1 MSDGVS
7 ADTGVGPGLGLADR
21 TWGKV
26 CTKVKKAVVF
36 MDAACAESL
45 HWVGGVDRLLQAGAL
60 NVKEFSSFEAGTPG
74 QVKAVFVVSTLL
86 KGRTADVIRDI
97 VTLSSFQYCVV
108 ITAVSHSVHLFANN
122 LMVDMEQELIF
133 EEFAELLS
141 QWMGNM
147 NYTGEVMHLPVLI
160 APVSPHLF
168 ITTAY
173 SSLFSFVPQDLKLIN
188 NSRPDKKRF
197 GSLNDIDFQS
207 LPFELQIQ
215 IRSLVS
221 TLNSM
226 LEVLQLKEDCF
237 AVGPTSRIIAGELA
251 NYPQAKHRRKTA
263 QHRASIV
270 FLDRTLD
277 LSGSVAHHGDCLVER
292 ILSLL
297 PKFPGFTSD
306 VKVNMMDL
314 TSVQSNEETQN
325 VIAPGCLSQ
334 PNDPLAKTLW
344 ESMLNMK
351 QKEAVME
358 VRRHLVEAASKE
370 NLPIKMSLGR
380 VTPEQLNSY
389 AQLFKRN
396 LQALENHCGL
406 LQLSMATMQTLGHPC
421 YSKWD
426 NFLAFERL
434 LLQALGDCDLSR
446 VLTQF
451 LPMIKSYEERENSD
465 YNPEEIL
472 VLLVYIYSVV
482 GELKVDNMVEKAEC
496 EVKKALL
503 QALCDEPDLSNL
515 LQEITGCSSA
525 SELTFDKATGFVE
538 RAFETLRGI
547 ARARAHM
554 KQFKAV
560 YSPGDDIHQATYKP
574 LVKQVIEEI
583 FHPDRP
589 DVVDIEYMSGGL
601 TELLKT
607 GFSMFMK
614 VSRPH
619 PSDHPLLILF
629 LVGGVT
635 ASEVRMIKESVS
647 MHKPSCQVIV
657 LATRLLNPLDV
668 TQLVFATDRLHPDI
682 GV

>member
-1 MSDGVS
+1 MSDVAG
-7 ADTGVGPGLGLADR
+7 AGPALGSLAHR
-21 TWGKV
+21 IWERV
-26 CTKVKKAVVF
+26 CEKVKRAVVF
-36 MDAACAESL
+36 MDPGCAESL
-45 HWVGGVDRLLQAGAL
+45 HWVGGMSRLLQAGAL
-60 NVKEFSSFEAGTPG
+60 NVKEFSCFEAGAPE
-74 QVKAVFVVSTLL
+74 QAKAVFVVSTLL

-122 LMVDMEQELIF
+122 VT
-133 EEFAELLS
+133 AELEHELVFEQFGELLC

-147 NYTGEVMHLPVLI
+147 NYTGEVMHLPILI
-160 APVSPHLF
+160 APLAPHLF
-168 ITTAY
+168 LTATY

-188 NSRPDKKRF
+188 STRPDKKLF
-197 GSLNDIDFQS
+197 GSLNDVDYQS

-221 TLNSM
+221 SLNSM
-226 LEVLQLKEDCF
+226 FELVQLKEECF

-251 NYPQAKHRRKTA
+251 NHPQAKHRRKNA
-263 QHRASIV
+263 QHKASIV
-270 FLDRTLD
+270 FIDRTLD
-277 LSGSVAHHGDCLVER
+277 LSGSVAHHGDSLVEK
-292 ILSLL
+292 ILSML
-297 PKFPGFTSD
+297 PKFPGLTND
-306 VKVNMMDL
+306 VKINMVDL
-314 TSVQSNEETQN
+314 TAVQNNEETQN
-325 VIAPGCLSQ
+325 MIAPGCLSQ
-334 PNDPLAKTLW
+334 PNDPSAKALW

-389 AQLFKRN
+389 VQLFKSN
-396 LQALENHCGL
+396 LKALENHCGL
-406 LQLSMATMQTLGHPC
+406 LQLTMATVQTLGHTC

-434 LLQALGDCDLSR
+434 LLQTLGDHDLSQ
-446 VLTQF
+446 VLNQF
-451 LPMIKSYEERENSD
+451 LPLIKSHGERHYFD

-472 VLLVYIYSVV
+472 VLLVYIYSVA
-482 GELKVDNMVEKAEC
+482 GELKLDSVVDKAEH

-503 QALCDEPDLSNL
+503 QALCDEPNLSQL
-515 LQEITGCSSA
+515 FKEITGCSSA
-525 SELTFDKATGFVE
+525 SELTFDKATSVVE
-538 RAFETLRGI
+538 QVFETLRGI
-547 ARARAHM
+547 ARARAHLR
-554 KQFKAV
+554 QFKAL
-560 YSPGDDIHQATYKP
+560 YSPGGNTHQATYKP
-574 LVKQVIEEI
+574 LVKQVLEEI

-589 DVVDIEYMSGGL
+589 DTVDIEYMSGGL

-647 MHKPSCQVIV
+647 THKPSCQVIV
-657 LATRLLNPLDV
+657 LSTRLLKPLDV
-668 TQLVFATDRLHPDI
+668 TQLIFATDRLHPDI

>member
-1 MSDGVS
+1 MND
-7 ADTGVGPGLGLADR
+7 AVGTGLGLVGVAHHM
-21 TWGKV
+21 WEKV
-26 CTKVKKAVVF
+26 CEKVKRAVVF
-36 MDAACAESL
+36 MDAGCAENL
-45 HWVGGVDRLLQAGAL
+45 HWVGGMSRLLQAGAL
-60 NVKEFSSFEAGTPG
+60 NIKEFSCFEAGAPE
-74 QVKAVFVVSTLL
+74 QAKAVFVVSTLL

-122 LMVDMEQELIF
+122 VM
-133 EEFAELLS
+133 AELEQDLVFEQFGELLC

-147 NYTGEVMHLPVLI
+147 NYTAEVMHLPLLI
-160 APVSPHLF
+160 APLAPHF
-168 ITTAY
+168 FVTTAY
-173 SSLFSFVPQDLKLIN
+173 SSLFSFVPQDLKRIN
-188 NSRPDKKRF
+188 STRPDKKKF
-197 GSLNDIDFQS
+197 GSLNDVDYQS

-221 TLNSM
+221 SLSSM
-226 LEVLQLKEDCF
+226 FELVKLKEECF

-251 NYPQAKHRRKTA
+251 NYPQTKHRRKTA
-263 QHRASIV
+263 QHKASVV
-270 FLDRTLD
+270 FIDRTLD
-277 LSGSVAHHGDCLVER
+277 LTGSVAHHGDSLVEK
-292 ILSLL
+292 ILSML
-297 PKFPGFTSD
+297 PKFPGLTND
-306 VKVNMMDL
+306 VKVNMVDL
-314 TSVQSNEETQN
+314 TAVQNNEETQN
-325 VIAPGCLSQ
+325 MIASGCLSQ
-334 PNDPLAKTLW
+334 PNDPSAKALW

-389 AQLFKRN
+389 VQLFKSN
-396 LQALENHCGL
+396 LKALENHCGL
-406 LQLSMATMQTLGHPC
+406 LQLTMATVQTLRHTC

-434 LLQALGDCDLSR
+434 LLQTLVDCDLSR
-446 VLTQF
+446 VLTQL
-451 LPMIKSYEERENSD
+451 LPMIKPHGERDYFD

-472 VLLVYIYSVV
+472 ILLVYIYSVI
-482 GELKVDNMVEKAEC
+482 GELKLDSVLDKAER

-503 QALCDEPDLSNL
+503 QALCDEPNLSQL

-525 SELTFDKATGFVE
+525 PELTFDRATGVVE
-538 RAFETLRGI
+538 QVFETLQGI

-554 KQFKAV
+554 RQFKAL
-560 YSPGDDIHQATYKP
+560 YNPGGNTHQ
-574 LVKQVIEEI
+574 
-583 FHPDRP
+583 
-589 DVVDIEYMSGGL
+589 
-601 TELLKT
+601 
-607 GFSMFMK
+607 

-619 PSDHPLLILF
+619 PSDHPLLIIF

-647 MHKPSCQVIV
+647 AHKPSCQVIV
-657 LATRLLNPLDV
+657 LSTRLLKPLDV
-668 TQLVFATDRLHPDI
+668 TQLIFATDRLHPDI